1 MRRPRPTLGLM
12 RLLNLLLA
20 ICAALLAAAALGA
33 LWSLLALAAGNHAAW
48 MAPLAALLLAALL
61 RYNSHPPGPRRALV
75 CASLVLLTS
84 AHANYLIAAG
94 FIAGQMGLELP
105 DAIRVIGLDMAWAVT
120 RAHAGTADLASYA
133 IAVALALA
141 LGWKMPGEDTRA
153 RPRRR

>member
-1 MRRPRPTLGLM
+1 M

-61 RYNSHPPGPRRALV
+61 RYNNHPPGPRRALV
-75 CASLVLLTS
+75 CALLVLLTS

-120 RAHAGTADLASYA
+120 RAHASAADLASYA
-133 IAVALALA
+133 VALLLALA
-141 LGWKMPGEDTRA
+141 LGWRMPGEGVGA
-153 RPRRR
+153 KPRRR